1 MKAKIERHDHIA
13 EYQKEGET
21 GRFGN
26 AKEPAGGKMKKR
38 WIHAMAAL
46 AAVMSAAV
54 VAAGAA
60 AVAMETS
67 LPQGIAEL
75 VAEDFGAYIGA
86 GAATAKSVSVAVA
99 PAADETGEFGS
110 ALQSFRADLM
120 LAVAEKEYFRLLPA
134 SRFDVLS
141 ATTAGGGGAGY
152 LTDEQVRRIAAAAPV
167 GYVAETRIAVDA
179 SGRTLL
185 TARLRSASGG
195 VALSREYL
203 LRKAGSLK
211 TEEYASRAGAPDSVE
226 AKPAAAPADSDEE
239 AASQEEPRTSVESS
253 QKPDDSEEES
263 ADEDSGDGLDH
274 EMDES
279 MRAAIEEAAAAVEA
293 ELEEAEDALPE
304 EEMTE
309 PKAAGAPGPL
319 DAALAKLPVAT
330 PGTVEYLSGMRSDLP
345 VLALAAIPLKDDGTP
360 GIAVLTSGAL
370 DLYYFSEP
378 GRLSRV
384 WSGKFQKVYPKRG
397 VAGTMK
403 VGTFGGKNL
412 LFVSMNPFD
421 RAFAYEWTG
430 ESLER
435 AGRVSGFVADA
446 MRAEAVT
453 VMSDYGAG
461 VTSFN
466 GLKTRLVDTSGASP
480 RTVNFPVSPDYYT
493 ICARRWSDTSANLTQ
508 LVAAGEDGVIR
519 MYEGPGNEK
528 ARTETR
534 YGGAVLCAK
543 ADESAPGA
551 AQYIVATTESAT
563 EDAVALLRAET
574 GLITEIWRAGPFN
587 GAVVALASWD
597 FDGDGRTEII
607 GALDTG
613 AGFRLFR
620 VLPPYT
626 KR

>member
-1 MKAKIERHDHIA
+1 
-13 EYQKEGET
+13 
-21 GRFGN
+21 
-26 AKEPAGGKMKKR
+26 MKKSGR
-38 WIHAMAAL
+38 HARASAATVL
-46 AAVMSAAV
+46 AAVMYAAV
-54 VAAGAA
+54 VAIGASA
-60 AVAMETS
+60 TTIAMEKS
-67 LPQGIAEL
+67 LPQGTAEL
-75 VAEDFGAYIGA
+75 VAEDFAAYFGA
-86 GAATAKSVSVAVA
+86 GAASAAKSVSVAIA
-99 PAADETGEFGS
+99 PAADETGEFGA

-134 SRFDVLS
+134 SRFDVLA
-141 ATTAGGGGAGY
+141 ATTAGGGGTGY
-152 LTDEQVRRIAAAAPV
+152 LTDEQIRRIASAAPV
-167 GYVAETRIAVDA
+167 GYVAETRISEDA
-179 SGRTLL
+179 AGRTLL

-195 VALSREYL
+195 IALSREYL
-203 LRKAGSLK
+203 LRKAGALRA
-211 TEEYASRAGAPDSVE
+211 EEYASRAGAPDAE
-226 AKPAAAPADSDEE
+226 KAKPEPAQAASDEKTE
-239 AASQEEPRTSVESS
+239 LREEPSKVDETAQEPDIPEEDESNAG
-253 QKPDDSEEES
+253 DDWE
-263 ADEDSGDGLDH
+263 DEL
-274 EMDES
+274 DES

-293 ELEEAEDALPE
+293 ELEAAEDALPE
-304 EEMTE
+304 EEKSE

-319 DAALAKLPVAT
+319 DGALAQLSAAT
-330 PGTVEYLSGMRSDLP
+330 PGTVEYLTGMRSEFP

-370 DLYYFSEP
+370 DLYFFSEP

-384 WSGKFQKVYPKRG
+384 WTGKFQKTYPRRG

-403 VGTFGGKNL
+403 VGSFGGKNL

-435 AGRVSGFVADA
+435 AGRVSGFVTDA
-446 MRAEAVT
+446 LRTESVT

-466 GLKTRLVDTSGASP
+466 GLKTRLVDTSGKSP
-480 RTVNFPVSPDYYT
+480 RTVNFPVSPDYYS
-493 ICARRWSDTSANLTQ
+493 ICARRWSDASANLTQ
-508 LVAAGEDGVIR
+508 LVAAGEDGIIR
-519 MYEGPGNEK
+519 MYEGPGNER
-528 ARTETR
+528 ARTEMR
-534 YGGAVLCAK
+534 YGGAALCVK

-563 EDAVALLRAET
+563 EDAVALLRAEA

-597 FDGDGRTEII
+597 FDGDGRNEII

-620 VLPPYT
+620 VLPPYS

>member
-1 MKAKIERHDHIA
+1 
-13 EYQKEGET
+13 
-21 GRFGN
+21 
-26 AKEPAGGKMKKR
+26 
-38 WIHAMAAL
+38 MAAL
-46 AAVMSAAV
+46 AAVMAAMV

-75 VAEDFGAYIGA
+75 VAEDFGAYI

-152 LTDEQVRRIAAAAPV
+152 LTDEQIRRIAAAAPV
-167 GYVAETRIAVDA
+167 GYVAETRIAEDA
-179 SGRTLL
+179 TGRMLL

-211 TEEYASRAGAPDSVE
+211 TEEYASRAGAPE
-226 AKPAAAPADSDEE
+226 AEKAKPESAQAVSDEKSE
-239 AASQEEPRTSVESS
+239 LREEPSKVGETAQETDV
-253 QKPDDSEEES
+253 SEEDES
-263 ADEDSGDGLDH
+263 NAGEDWED

-304 EEMTE
+304 EEKPE
-309 PKAAGAPGPL
+309 PKAADAPGPL
-319 DAALAKLPVAT
+319 DDALAKLPVAT

-403 VGTFGGKNL
+403 VGSFGGKNL

-446 MRAEAVT
+446 LRAEAVT
-453 VMSDYGAG
+453 VISDYGAG
-461 VTSFN
+461 VTSFD
-466 GLKTRLVDTSGASP
+466 GLKTRLVDTSGATP
-480 RTVNFPVSPDYYT
+480 RTVNFPVSPDYYS

-519 MYEGPGNEK
+519 MYEGSGNEK

-543 ADESAPGA
+543 ADESAQGA